1 MDEARMDG
9 NGGGRTTSASAVE
22 PGCTPRRRHSRLTPT
37 REAELYTTVLD
48 LVREVGYD
56 SLTMD
61 AVAARTRCSK
71 ATLYRQWTGKPQL
84 VAEALRHE
92 KPATLAGIDTGS
104 LRGDFAAVVA
114 QMNELRMEQDTAL
127 MRGVLH
133 AAHAH
138 PDLLA
143 ALREL
148 LVVPELSSLDA
159 LLGQAVERG
168 EVPADTAALSYVSY
182 ALLGSL
188 IAHQLLEDK
197 AADPAFVGNYIDA
210 VVLPSLGV

>member
-1 MDEARMDG
+1 MRQRMDG
-9 NGGGRTTSASAVE
+9 DGDGRTTSESA
-22 PGCTPRRRHSRLTPT
+22 GSTPSRRRSRLTPE
-37 REAELYTTVLD
+37 REAELYTSVLA
-48 LVREVGYD
+48 LLREVGYD

-61 AVAARTRCSK
+61 AVATRTRCSK
-71 ATLYRQWTGKPQL
+71 ATLYRQWAGKPQL

-114 QMNELRMEQDTAL
+114 QLNALRMEQDTAL
-127 MRGVLH
+127 LRGVLQ

-138 PDLLA
+138 PDLLT

-148 LVVPELSSLDA
+148 LVVPELRSLDA

-168 EVPADTAALSYVSY
+168 EVPADTAALPYVPY
-182 ALLGSL
+182 ALLGIL
-188 IAHQLLEDK
+188 IAHQLLEDRS
-197 AADPAFVGNYIDA
+197 ADPAFVGSYIDA

>member
-1 MDEARMDG
+1 MDG
-9 NGGGRTTSASAVE
+9 NGGGRTTSASTV
-22 PGCTPRRRHSRLTPT
+22 GSGSTPRTRRSRLTPE
-37 REAELYTTVLD
+37 REAELYTSVLA
-48 LVREVGYD
+48 LLREVGYD

-61 AVAARTRCSK
+61 AVATRTRCSK

-92 KPATLAGIDTGS
+92 KPVTLAGIDTGS

-114 QMNELRMEQDTAL
+114 QLNARRMEQDTAL
-127 MRGVLH
+127 MRGVLQ

-138 PDLLA
+138 PDLLS

-148 LVVPELSSLDA
+148 LVVPELRSLEA

-182 ALLGSL
+182 ALLGSV
-188 IAHQLLEDK
+188 IAHQLLEDRS
-197 AADPAFVGNYIDA
+197 ADPAFVGTYIDA

>member
-1 MDEARMDG
+1 MDG
-9 NGGGRTTSASAVE
+9 GGDGRTTSESA
-22 PGCTPRRRHSRLTPT
+22 GSTPSRRRGRLTPE
-37 REAELYTTVLD
+37 REAELYTTVLA
-48 LVREVGYD
+48 LLREVGYD

-61 AVAARTRCSK
+61 AVATRTRCSK

-114 QMNELRMEQDTAL
+114 QLNGLRMEQDTAL
-127 MRGVLH
+127 MRGVLQ

-138 PDLLA
+138 PDLLS

-148 LVVPELSSLDA
+148 LVVPELRSLEA

-168 EVPADTAALSYVSY
+168 EVPADTAALSYVCY
-182 ALLGSL
+182 ALLGSV

-197 AADPAFVGNYIDA
+197 SADPAFVGNYIDA
-210 VVLPSLGV
+210 VVLPALGV

>member
-1 MDEARMDG
+1 MDG
-9 NGGGRTTSASAVE
+9 NGGGRTTSAGAAPS
-22 PGCTPRRRHSRLTPT
+22 GSTPTRRRSRLTPE
-37 REAELYTTVLD
+37 REAELYTSVLA
-48 LVREVGYD
+48 LLREVGYD
-56 SLTMD
+56 NLTME
-61 AVAARTRCSK
+61 AVATRTRCSK

-92 KPATLAGIDTGS
+92 RPATLAGIDTGS

-114 QMNELRMEQDTAL
+114 QLDAPRMEQGTAL
-127 MRGVLH
+127 MRGVLQ
-133 AAHAH
+133 AAHVH
-138 PDLLA
+138 PDLLS

-148 LVVPELSSLDA
+148 LVVPELSSLEA

-168 EVPADTAALSYVSY
+168 EVPADTAALSYVPY

-188 IAHQLLEDK
+188 IAHQLLEDES
-197 AADPAFVGNYIDA
+197 ADPAFVGAYIDA